1 MKTKLLIFGIT
12 GDLSTRKL
20 LPALKEII
28 ETGDFEDLSIIGVS
42 RRQVNTEELLRASLG
57 DTSIVD
63 KVSIFSM
70 DLAAADD
77 YRKLK
82 DYIAVDSDEQLLAYL
97 SVPPQA
103 ATDIVDFMG
112 EAGINTPNVK
122 ILFEKPFGVDLQSAR
137 DVIARTARYYSEE
150 QLYRIDH
157 FLAKEMAQNI
167 AAFRGGNALFGH
179 IWNNDSI
186 EKIEVIASEKI
197 GIEGRAQFYEQ
208 TGALRDIVQG
218 HLMQLLALTLMDIP
232 ADFDWNTLP
241 QMRLAALKAIRPA
254 DPTAAVRAQYEGYQD
269 EVGNPGSQTE
279 TFVAVQLESTAP
291 QWQGVPI
298 HLITGKALSEKT
310 TEVRIHFRKFHEGQ
324 SNCLIFRIQP
334 NEGVEIDL
342 FTKKPGYDRE
352 FETQKLQ
359 FSYPPDIKLPDAYEQ
374 VIVDAIRS
382 RKSLFTASDEVLRS
396 WEILKPVQEVW
407 NMDQQPLFTYAQGAT
422 YQSVVA

>member
-28 ETGDFEDLSIIGVS
+28 STGDFDDLSIIGVS
-42 RRQVNTEELLRASLG
+42 RREVNIPELLEVSLG
-57 DTSIVD
+57 DASLAD

-70 DLAAADD
+70 DLANAEDYHRLKASIALAD
-77 YRKLK
+77 
-82 DYIAVDSDEQLLAYL
+82 DEQLIVYL

-103 ATDIVDFMG
+103 STSIVDFMG
-112 EAGINTPNVK
+112 QAGITTPNVK
-122 ILFEKPFGVDLQSAR
+122 ILFEKPFGVDLASAQE
-137 DVIARTARYYSEE
+137 VIAKTAHYYSED

-167 AAFRGGNALFGH
+167 IAFRGGNALFGH
-179 IWNNDSI
+179 IWDNDSI

-197 GIEGRAQFYEQ
+197 GIEGRAQFYDP

-218 HLMQLLALTLMDIP
+218 HLMQLLALTLMDVP
-232 ADFDWNTLP
+232 AEFDWATVP
-241 QMRLAALKAIRPA
+241 QLRLAALQALEIA
-254 DPTAAVRAQYEGYQD
+254 DPNLALRAQYEGYKM
-269 EVGNPGSQTE
+269 EAENPTSTTE
-279 TFVAVQLESTAP
+279 TFVALQLTSSAP
-291 QWQGVPI
+291 QWRGVPI

-352 FETQKLQ
+352 FEVQKLQ
-359 FSYPPDIKLPDAYEQ
+359 FTYPEHTRLPDAYEQ
-374 VIVDAIRS
+374 VIVDAIHS
-382 RKSLFTASDEVLRS
+382 RKSLFTSSNEVLRS
-396 WEILKPVQEVW
+396 WEVLRPVQGAW
-407 NMDQQPLFTYAQGAT
+407 AADQTPLKSYAVGSAFTDVIA
-422 YQSVVA
+422 